1 LSNSASLRPRR
12 VRGRFSGTMGK
23 ILVDGF
29 SYSQERI
36 LLYQRTSLLRFMIM
50 PVLNE
55 LDTRPFTMFAV
66 PGWKVSADS
75 LVTQGSSHIQ
85 PENNK
90 VAHCAPASSSKKRK
104 RDEPEQRIS
113 AQELDRLWKKHFG
126 TSSDNSGSAAKAK
139 LWNGEES
146 KHFPRT
152 EPNLENSKPSSKMP
166 VAKEDGG
173 HSRKKGKKKHKQPG
187 QGFGLAQE
195 PKAELSP
202 NPSVLP
208 SGDLGKKAVDK
219 ATNRHVSQSSQSKA
233 KVPDSS
239 PPKNA
244 MPPSQLPPQPHSTT
258 LTPLQAKMRN
268 KLTSA
273 RFRHLNQ
280 TLYTSSSSDALQLF
294 SNSPDLFGEYHA
306 GFSQQVKDSWP
317 QNPVDVYIREI
328 KERGKIHD
336 HRIDGQSTTKL
347 PLPRRKTGRCTIADL
362 GCGDAPLARGCQS
375 QVKALQL
382 RFHNFDLHAPN
393 SFVTKADIADLPL
406 RDGEADVAV
415 FCLSLM
421 GTNWI
426 DFVEEAWRVLRGDG
440 KGEVWV
446 AEVKSRFGR
455 VKSKVVENSVGNKK
469 KAKKP
474 KKDTAKLED
483 EDGPANSEELF
494 VEDEHARD
502 QEADATDIS
511 AFLEVFQRRG
521 FQLREGS
528 VDRSNKMFI
537 SAIFTKAGIPKAG
550 KYKGWKWTGREYDKN
565 AARHSGR
572 MKFVD
577 TPEDEVLPEDE
588 ARVLKPCVYK
598 SR

>member
-208 SGDLGKKAVDK
+208 SGEESCRQSDK
-219 ATNRHVSQSSQSKA
+219 
-233 KVPDSS
+233 
-239 PPKNA
+239 
-244 MPPSQLPPQPHSTT
+244 PSC
-258 LTPLQAKMRN
+258 
-268 KLTSA
+268 
-273 RFRHLNQ
+273 
-280 TLYTSSSSDALQLF
+280 F
-294 SNSPDLFGEYHA
+294 SI
-306 GFSQQVKDSWP
+306 FS
-317 QNPVDVYIREI
+317 I
-328 KERGKIHD
+328 
-336 HRIDGQSTTKL
+336 
-347 PLPRRKTGRCTIADL
+347 
-362 GCGDAPLARGCQS
+362 
-375 QVKALQL
+375 
-382 RFHNFDLHAPN
+382 
-393 SFVTKADIADLPL
+393 
-406 RDGEADVAV
+406 
-415 FCLSLM
+415 
-421 GTNWI
+421 
-426 DFVEEAWRVLRGDG
+426 
-440 KGEVWV
+440 
-446 AEVKSRFGR
+446 
-455 VKSKVVENSVGNKK
+455 
-469 KAKKP
+469 
-474 KKDTAKLED
+474 
-483 EDGPANSEELF
+483 
-494 VEDEHARD
+494 
-502 QEADATDIS
+502 
-511 AFLEVFQRRG
+511 
-521 FQLREGS
+521 
-528 VDRSNKMFI
+528 
-537 SAIFTKAGIPKAG
+537 
-550 KYKGWKWTGREYDKN
+550 
-565 AARHSGR
+565 
-572 MKFVD
+572 
-577 TPEDEVLPEDE
+577 
-588 ARVLKPCVYK
+588 
-598 SR
+598 